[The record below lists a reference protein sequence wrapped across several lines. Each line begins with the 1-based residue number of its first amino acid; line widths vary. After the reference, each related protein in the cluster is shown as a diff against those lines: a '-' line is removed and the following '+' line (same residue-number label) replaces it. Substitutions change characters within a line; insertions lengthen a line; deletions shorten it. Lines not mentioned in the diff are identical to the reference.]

1 MQVKRKNQEMKKTV
15 VIGATDNPNRFAYKA
30 ANMLEIQGHEFVPVG
45 IKKGQVLGKEIL
57 NILNTPQVPGAHTV
71 TLYINPL
78 RQQPWYDYILGLSP
92 QRIIF
97 NPGTE
102 NQELRELAEAQGIKT
117 VYGCTLVMLSSGE
130 F

>member
-1 MQVKRKNQEMKKTV
+1 MKKTV

-30 ANMLEIQGHEFVPVG
+30 ANMLEMLGHEFVPVG
-45 IKKGQVLGKEIL
+45 IKKGQVLGKEIF
-57 NILNTPQVPGAHTV
+57 NIRDTPQISEVHSI
-71 TLYINPL
+71 TLYINPI
-78 RQQPWYDYILGLSP
+78 RQQPWYEYILGLSP
-92 QRIIF
+92 ERIIF

-102 NQELRELAEAQGIKT
+102 NPELRELAEARGIKT